1 MEVITINEETLKII
15 KQIRSI
21 KKPREVNPLLE
32 KMEKLIEKQFER
44 LDVRMNQLYQ
54 ENKRLRGL

>member
-32 KMEKLIEKQFER
+32 KMKKLIEKQFES

>member
-32 KMEKLIEKQFER
+32 KMEKLIEKQFES